1 MLQFQGNPLEF
12 LWKSL
17 GYMLKKYSNCCSE
30 SMLQDASLGAGN
42 LSLFDAS
49 PAAAKVLFRN
59 AAGIREVKSNSL
71 GSTREKSKNL
81 NFTCANKRKNSWQFL
96 IKLTSQPTPLP
107 VKVEIR
113 EGVNNKMLGGKKV
126 KKISNS
132 LLGKLFFLQLLQAAS
147 SWSLT
152 LEWRALGAD
161 TVALGMLRKL

>member
-1 MLQFQGNPLEF
+1 MLRFQGNPLEF

-113 EGVNNKMLGGKKV
+113 EGVSNRILGGQTCKN
-126 KKISNS
+126 ICDP
-132 LLGKLFFLQLLQAAS
+132 LLRKLYFLQLNERMPTVLP
-147 SWSLT
+147 LT
-152 LEWRALGAD
+152 SRLI
-161 TVALGMLRKL
+161 

>member
-1 MLQFQGNPLEF
+1 MLRFQGNPLEF

-126 KKISNS
+126 KNQQPFVRET
-132 LLGKLFFLQLLQAAS
+132 LFFFSSSKLPRLGLLPLNEGHLE
-147 SWSLT
+147 LT
-152 LEWRALGAD
+152 RWP
-161 TVALGMLRKL
+161 